1 MTVTGFDDWNY
12 VSDSSREQ
20 LEDDCHGPT
29 YAYTTAS
36 QTLKRLSIFV
46 FGFTCHQNVFVLINE
61 LRAPTVSRMD
71 KAILISIGTAF
82 VAYLAVAV
90 GGYYTFGDG
99 VSGDILLNYPKTL
112 VVTLMRTSI
121 AILVILSYP
130 MQLDPARRCLLS
142 LIQAIRG
149 YVEDRQGQWCRWRWL
164 STRDEITEPLLPVAS
179 LHGRRARN
187 ESERDSTNT
196 NNSNNSSSVVA
207 TCITKTFTIVTCVF
221 LVLSLLIAVVVSDL
235 GIVLAVVGAT
245 GSTTVSYILPGIM
258 YLKLH
263 NPMGVGQ
270 NYQDRRD
277 PLWFMAWIQ
286 LILGLMIV
294 PISLYFVLFGSDD

>member
-1 MTVTGFDDWNY
+1 MLIFHISYLFD
-12 VSDSSREQ
+12 
-20 LEDDCHGPT
+20 
-29 YAYTTAS
+29 
-36 QTLKRLSIFV
+36 K
-46 FGFTCHQNVFVLINE
+46 
-61 LRAPTVSRMD
+61 
-71 KAILISIGTAF
+71 
-82 VAYLAVAV
+82 
-90 GGYYTFGDG
+90 
-99 VSGDILLNYPKTL
+99 
-112 VVTLMRTSI
+112 
-121 AILVILSYP
+121 VILSYP

-149 YVEDRQGQWCRWRWL
+149 YSEDRQGQWCRWRCLWL
-164 STRDEITEPLLPVAS
+164 WQLIQGRNETVSIREEITEPLITVVS
-179 LHGRRARN
+179 SHGRRARG